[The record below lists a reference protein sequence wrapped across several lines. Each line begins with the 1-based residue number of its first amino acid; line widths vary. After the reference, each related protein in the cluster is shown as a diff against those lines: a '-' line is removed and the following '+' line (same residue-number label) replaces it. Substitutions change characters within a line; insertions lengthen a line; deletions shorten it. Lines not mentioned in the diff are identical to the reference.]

1 MYSSKLFSSGVYSSR
16 YWLRTAIF
24 PALAAAPA
32 FWVLPRAVLAQDL
45 PTLPPSVTPVV
56 PATVQRDRIL
66 PTIDRQQLPLSPG
79 DRLKLQIPGVGGE
92 EFSGEYNVNFSGNLE
107 IPLLAPFPVLGL
119 TPPQVQS
126 RLRQELL
133 RKGFFRPELLNVIVQ
148 VLNYSPIQVAITGE
162 VFGPGRVL
170 LSSEKAD
177 GTRNAPISA
186 VDTAGNE
193 LPGDYPLE
201 RYLTAALKSTGGVK
215 PTADIENVQILRGTE
230 STVVD
235 LSGIFTGATVADFPL
250 ISGDQVIVPST
261 GSFQRSLVRPS
272 QITPDSVNLY
282 VSNVTEGSNN
292 NLDKVG
298 GINSADFKYGTSLAQ
313 ALVSAQ
319 CVGGTPS
326 TNANRRAL
334 LIQTNAQTN
343 AVTTAEY
350 SVNDL
355 VNARTYDQVNDVSTE
370 TGNFAPNPF
379 LMPDDAIACFDSRNT
394 NIRGILGT
402 ITNFLNPLNLLIN
415 LFDNNN

>member
-1 MYSSKLFSSGVYSSR
+1 MHLLKLYSSRLYSLRHFLRTVLFSS
-16 YWLRTAIF
+16 
-24 PALAAAPA
+24 LASAPA
-32 FWVLPRAVLAQDL
+32 FWVLPSAALAQDL
-45 PTLPPSVTPVV
+45 PMLSPPVAPVTPVAV
-56 PATVQRDRIL
+56 PRDRIL

-79 DRLKLQIPGVGGE
+79 DRLKVQIPGVGGE
-92 EFSGEYNVNFSGNLE
+92 EFSGEYNVNFSGDLE
-107 IPLLAPFPVLGL
+107 IPLLEPFPVLGL

-126 RLRQELL
+126 RLRNELL

-148 VLNYSPIQVAITGE
+148 VLNYSPIQVAIAGE

-177 GTRNAPISA
+177 GTTDP

-215 PTADIENVQILRGTE
+215 PTADINNVQILRGTE

-235 LSGIFTGATVADFPL
+235 LSGIFSGSTVVDFPL
-250 ISGDQVIVPST
+250 VSGDQIIVPST

-282 VSNVTEGSNN
+282 VSNVTEGSSN

-298 GINSADFKYGTSLAQ
+298 GINSASFKYGTSLAQ

-343 AVTTAEY
+343 VLTTAEY
-350 SVNDL
+350 SVTDL
-355 VNARTYDQVNDVSTE
+355 VNNEIYDQTENQTGDVSTE
-370 TGNFAPNPF
+370 VGNFGPNPF
-379 LMPDDAIACFDSRNT
+379 LMPDDAIACFDSRNI
-394 NIRGILGT
+394 NVRGILGT
-402 ITNFLNPLNLLIN
+402 VTNFLNPLNLLID
-415 LFDNNN
+415 LFDNSD

>member
-1 MYSSKLFSSGVYSSR
+1 MLS
-16 YWLRTAIF
+16 
-24 PALAAAPA
+24 PPAAP
-32 FWVLPRAVLAQDL
+32 
-45 PTLPPSVTPVV
+45 VTV
-56 PATVQRDRIL
+56 PRDRIL

-79 DRLKLQIPGVGGE
+79 DRLRVQIPGVGGE

-107 IPLLAPFPVLGL
+107 IPLLEPFPVLGL

-126 RLRQELL
+126 RLRDELL

-148 VLNYSPIQVAITGE
+148 VLNYSPIQVSITGA

-170 LSSEKAD
+170 LSSENAD
-177 GTRNAPISA
+177 GATSVPIGA
-186 VDTAGNE
+186 VDTTGDA

-201 RYLTAALKSTGGVK
+201 RYLTAALKSIGGVT
-215 PTADIENVQILRGTE
+215 PTADISNVQILRGTE

-235 LSGIFTGATVADFPL
+235 LSGIFSGSTVVDFPL
-250 ISGDQVIVPST
+250 VSGDQVIVPST
-261 GSFQRSLVRPS
+261 GSFQRALVRPS

-298 GINSADFKYGTSLAQ
+298 GINSANFKYGTSLAQ

-343 AVTTAEY
+343 ALTTSEY
-350 SVNDL
+350 SVSDL
-355 VNARTYDQVNDVSTE
+355 VNNKIYDQPDGQTEDVSTG
-370 TGNFAPNPF
+370 TSNFEPNPF

-402 ITNFLNPLNLLIN
+402 VTNFLNPLNLLIN
-415 LFDNNN
+415 LFDNSN